1 MAAFAPNTV
10 KGRLNFAPVPTKI
23 VAKKLNRKELKLAL
37 LSAVAATSIK
47 EMIKARGHRIPDDRE
62 YPIVVSDD
70 LERLTKNS
78 DAEKALRSLGVWD
91 DVKRASIRRN
101 RAGKGSTRGRPTR
114 HGVSALVVVEKKQGA
129 ERAFSNFAGVKVV
142 DVRNLNVHDLAPGTR
157 PGRLTIWTQSAIK
170 ELDGRFGGSPL

>member
-1 MAAFAPNTV
+1 
-10 KGRLNFAPVPTKI
+10 LNFPPVPTKR
-23 VAKKLNRKELKLAL
+23 VAKKINRKELRLAM
-37 LSAVAATSIK
+37 LSAIAATSSK

-70 LERLTKNS
+70 VERLTKNS

-91 DVKRASIRRN
+91 DVKRASVTRN

-114 HGVSALVVVEKKQGA
+114 HGISALVVIEKRQGA
-129 ERAFSNFAGVKVV
+129 ERAFRNFSGVTVV
-142 DVRNLNVHDLAPGTR
+142 DVRNLNIRDLAPGTH

-170 ELDGRFGGSPL
+170 GLEGRLRGSAQ